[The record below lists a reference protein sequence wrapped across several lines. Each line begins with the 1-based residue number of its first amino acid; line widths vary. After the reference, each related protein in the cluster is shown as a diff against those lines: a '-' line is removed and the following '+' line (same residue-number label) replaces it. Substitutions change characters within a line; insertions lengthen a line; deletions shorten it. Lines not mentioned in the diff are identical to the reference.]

1 MKATAGAS
9 LWTERD
15 SLVKNLGPVRVRGC
29 PRVHVRGFYF
39 SNMDNQKTPQKD
51 AYYFSHDSNARHDER
66 ILELRDAM
74 GWEGYGLYWA
84 FIEMMRESADFTV
97 TTKPAVLRQALS
109 IEKDKLEEFL
119 GLCLEFGLFVKDGE
133 RIYSES
139 LRRRM
144 DQMNE
149 QREKLREAG
158 RKGGKASQAQAGLKQ
173 GLTDAQAIKENKLN
187 QLNKSNKQGVED
199 DFLSSDDFRAS
210 RPPAKRTGPDYKK
223 ICDIFAQHGLIDMVA
238 QEFYDSFWPLYK
250 KGEIKDWEAYT
261 EKAALKAE
269 QKAYGMVRGHKP
281 DPKYN
286 PRG

>member
-1 MKATAGAS
+1 
-9 LWTERD
+9 
-15 SLVKNLGPVRVRGC
+15 
-29 PRVHVRGFYF
+29 
-39 SNMDNQKTPQKD
+39 MDNQKTPQKD

-84 FIEMMRESADFTV
+84 FIEMMRESADFTI

-119 GLCLEFGLFVKDGE
+119 KLCLEFGLFVKDGE
-133 RIYSES
+133 RLYSES

-149 QREKLREAG
+149 QRDKKREAG
-158 RKGGKASQAQAGLKQ
+158 RKGGIASQAQAMLKQ
-173 GLTDAQAIKENKLN
+173 SSSDAQAIKGNKLN
-187 QLNKSNKQGVED
+187 QLNKSNQQGVDD
-199 DFLSSDDFRAS
+199 DFLSSGDFKTS
-210 RPPAKRTGPDYKK
+210 RPIAKRPGPDFKK
-223 ICDIFAQHGLIDMVA
+223 ICDIFAQHGLADFVA
-238 QEFYDSFWPLYK
+238 QEFYDSFWTLYR

-281 DPKYN
+281 DPNYN

>member
-1 MKATAGAS
+1 
-9 LWTERD
+9 
-15 SLVKNLGPVRVRGC
+15 
-29 PRVHVRGFYF
+29 
-39 SNMDNQKTPQKD
+39 MDNQKTPQKD

-97 TTKPAVLRQALS
+97 TTKPAVLRQALG

-119 GLCLEFGLFVKDGE
+119 GFCLEFGLFVKDGE
-133 RIYSES
+133 RLYSES

-187 QLNKSNKQGVED
+187 QLNKSNKESGD
-199 DFLSSDDFRAS
+199 DFLNLDGLKT
-210 RPPAKRTGPDYKK
+210 PRTGYKPGQPDFKK
-223 ICDIFAQHGLIDMVA
+223 ICDIFAQHGLADFVA
-238 QEFYDSFWPLYK
+238 QEYFDTMMPLWRR
-250 KGEIKDWEAYT
+250 GEIKDYEAYT

-269 QKAYGMVRGHKP
+269 LKAYGMIRGHKP